1 MYIFLSILKNFNSI
15 LAIAIVVYSLF
26 LALTYSYFFK
36 KNKKYIFRILCSI
49 PFLSA
54 LVHFCICGIRG
65 YRGLYFTFM
74 MFSYLYIETVM
85 PMIGVFFCKEGIVR
99 KITSAVLSFACFA
112 AAVIF
117 ILNET
122 SFSPVHNYSRK
133 DWSASFTSAVSA
145 MRKEYALSSWKEI
158 DYDHLVD
165 TYLPQIEEAQRNH
178 DEVMYATIMT
188 EFAYHFYDGHVYA
201 VPNSPEL
208 IDGVRENLAGND
220 YGFSMIQLDSGEF
233 IAIRVDKASAAYSC
247 GIHDGS
253 QIVSWDG
260 EDVSAAAS
268 EVECIYPGFSF
279 PAKENE
285 DVFRPVFLAGKG
297 GESVDVEYVNEEGYL
312 NTVTLHSQGNYA
324 DRLMIVLRDLLDGDL
339 PTRNNYTCMID
350 DNCGYLQLSAESYNS
365 IQDNIAVLRR
375 GYYPSLTAY
384 YNNLLTDLY
393 EQGMKHLIIDLRNN
407 GGGYDCVAGA
417 LVSLFT
423 SDKMHS
429 VSFGY
434 EDEDGYHITESE
446 YIYPDGRWKDLPVYV
461 LVNQKCMSAGDGA
474 AKFLSECANVTLIGV
489 TASNGVNQNNG
500 GYIFMSD
507 NIVVFAYPH
516 YMSLDANAYP
526 LIDTDASRANRVP
539 LDVKIPMTKE
549 LALNIFSDSQIDYE
563 LEYVMD
569 YISSSN

>member
-1 MYIFLSILKNFNSI
+1 MYIFLSILKNLNSI

-36 KNKKYIFRILCSI
+36 KNQKYIFRILCSI
-49 PFLSA
+49 PFLTA

-65 YRGLYFTFM
+65 YNGLRYTFM
-74 MFSYLYIETVM
+74 VYSYLYIEAVI
-85 PMIGVFFCKEGIVR
+85 PMVGVCFRKDGAVR
-99 KITSAVLSFACFA
+99 KILSAVLSVACFA
-112 AAVIF
+112 AAVLF
-117 ILNET
+117 VLNET
-122 SFSPVHNYSRK
+122 SFSSVHNYSRN

-158 DYDHLVD
+158 DYDRLLD
-165 TYLPQIEEAQRNH
+165 TYLPEIEEAQRDH
-178 DEVMYATIMT
+178 DEVKYATVLT

-208 IDGVRENLAGND
+208 IDGVREKLAGND
-220 YGFSMIQLDSGEF
+220 YGFSMIQLDSGE
-233 IAIRVDKASAAYSC
+233 IMAVRVDKASAAYSC
-247 GIHDGS
+247 GIHDGTV
-253 QIVSWDG
+253 IVSWDG

-268 EVECIYPGFSF
+268 EVECVFPGFSF
-279 PAKENE
+279 PVKENE

-297 GESVDVEYVNEEGYL
+297 GESIDVEFVNEEGAL
-312 NTVTLHSQGNYA
+312 ETVTLHSQGSYA
-324 DRLMIVLRDLLDGDL
+324 DRLMTVLRDLLDTDL
-339 PTRNNYTCMID
+339 SEENNCTCMLND
-350 DNCGYLQLSAESYNS
+350 HCGYLRLSEESYNL
-365 IQDNIAVLRR
+365 IQDNIAVLRK

-384 YNNLLTDLY
+384 YHDLLTDLY
-393 EQGMKHLIIDLRNN
+393 EQGMEYLIIDLRNN
-407 GGGYDCVAGA
+407 VGGNDCVAA
-417 LVSLFT
+417 AAASLFT

-446 YIYPDGRWKDLPVYV
+446 YIYPDGRWKDLTVYV

-500 GYIFMSD
+500 GYIFMPD
-507 NIVVFAYPH
+507 DIVVLAYPN
-516 YMSLDANAYP
+516 YLSLDANAYP
-526 LIDTDASRANRVP
+526 LIDTDASRANRIP